1 MTDAVSLNN
10 AAPASGNFRSRL
22 VLIGVGITLF
32 AIGQSLVF
40 VIVSPLARATGLTE
54 LQFGLVLTCA
64 SLPLVAGAPFW
75 GRKSDQVGRKPV
87 FVIGLLGSAIGTA
100 LVALVLQARLA
111 GWLSVGGLIVALL
124 AARAFYAMTGSA
136 IYPAAGGYIAD
147 VTDFKSRGQG
157 MAILGASNSLGA
169 VIGPLMVAALSFAG
183 PLMPMYVAAGIM
195 IVGGILGIVYLK
207 EPERH
212 QVSTRSSD
220 LKATDPRLRPYLIMW
235 LAFFLTFSSVQIITG
250 FFIQDRLGITEPR
263 AVVRTASICL
273 MSLAIVITVVQAA
286 VFQAFRI
293 PPHLQLRACGPAFVA
308 ALLLMASAT
317 TTVQLVAGFA
327 VLGVSFACAT
337 PGINGSASLAVDPHQ
352 QGAASGYLAASN
364 TVGAILGPLVGTST
378 YKIAPNA
385 TMLAGAALFT
395 AISVYAFTIRMPQ
408 RRRQEN

>member
-1 MTDAVSLNN
+1 MTDAAQTNN
-10 AAPASGNFRSRL
+10 ASTANGNFRSRL
-22 VLIGVGITLF
+22 LLIGIGITLF

-54 LQFGLVLTCA
+54 LQFGLVLTGA
-64 SLPLVAGAPFW
+64 SLPLVAGAPLW
-75 GRKSDQVGRKPV
+75 GRKSDQVGRKPI

-100 LVALVLQARLA
+100 LVALALQARLE
-111 GWLSVGGLIVALL
+111 GWLSVGGLVVALL
-124 AARAFYAMTGSA
+124 AARAFYSVTGSA

-147 VTDFKSRGQG
+147 VTDFSNRGQG

-169 VIGPLMVAALSFAG
+169 IIGPLMVAALSFAG

-195 IVGGILGIVYLK
+195 AAGAILGMVYLK
-207 EPERH
+207 EPARH
-212 QVSTRSSD
+212 QASNRSSD

-250 FFIQDRLGITEPR
+250 FFIQDRLGITEPA

-273 MSLAIVITVVQAA
+273 VSLAIVITVVQGA

-308 ALLLMASAT
+308 SLLLMAFAT
-317 TTVQLVAGFA
+317 GTAQLVAGFG
-327 VLGVSFACAT
+327 VLGIAFACAT
-337 PGINGSASLAVDPHQ
+337 PGINGSASLAVEPHQ

-364 TVGAILGPLVGTST
+364 TVGAILGPLVGTSI

-385 TMLAGAALFT
+385 TMLAGAALFSV
-395 AISVYAFTIRMPQ
+395 ISVYAFTIRPKVQ
-408 RRRQEN
+408 GNR

>member
-1 MTDAVSLNN
+1 MTDAVASNN

-40 VIVSPLARATGLTE
+40 VIVSPLARSTGLTE
-54 LQFGLVLTCA
+54 FQFGLVLTCA

-75 GRKSDQVGRKPV
+75 GRKSDQVGRKPI

-100 LVALVLQARLA
+100 LVALALQARLS

-124 AARAFYAMTGSA
+124 ASRAFYSLTGSA

-147 VTDFKSRGQG
+147 VTDFKNRGQG

-169 VIGPLMVAALSFAG
+169 VIGPLMVAGLAFAG
-183 PLMPMYVAAGIM
+183 PLMPMYVAAAVMAIGA
-195 IVGGILGIVYLK
+195 ILGIAYLK

-212 QVSTRSSD
+212 QLSKRSSD

-235 LAFFLTFSSVQIITG
+235 LAFFLTFSSVQIVTG

-263 AVVRTASICL
+263 EVVRTASICL
-273 MSLAIVITVVQAA
+273 MSLAIVITVVQGG
-286 VFQAFRI
+286 VFQVFRI

-308 ALLLMASAT
+308 SLLLMAFAT
-317 TTVQLVAGFA
+317 GTLQLVVGFG
-327 VLGVSFACAT
+327 VLGISFACAT
-337 PGINGSASLAVDPHQ
+337 PGINGSASLAVEPHQ

-364 TVGAILGPLVGTST
+364 TVGAILGPLVGTGI
-378 YKIAPNA
+378 YRLAPNA
-385 TMLAGAALFT
+385 TMLAGAALFSV
-395 AISVYAFTIRMPQ
+395 ISVYAFTIRKPQ
-408 RRRQEN
+408 VRHGS